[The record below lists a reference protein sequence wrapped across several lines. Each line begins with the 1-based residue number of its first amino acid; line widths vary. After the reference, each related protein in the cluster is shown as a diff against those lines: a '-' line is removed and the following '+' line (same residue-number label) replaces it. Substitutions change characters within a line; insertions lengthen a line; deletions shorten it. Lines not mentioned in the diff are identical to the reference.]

1 MQIIQAAEGQV
12 NNNNRKMENVYLS
25 LFHLLVLKTF
35 EVLKTPAPKKKK
47 KKKRNRIRSADHFY
61 FSSIIVNLSV
71 RRMEQKG
78 FAANTCARFVLHVKI
93 SLLFKRLCV

>member
-47 KKKRNRIRSADHFY
+47 KKKKN
-61 FSSIIVNLSV
+61 
-71 RRMEQKG
+71 ETG
-78 FAANTCARFVLHVKI
+78 
-93 SLLFKRLCV
+93 